1 MHVWEI
7 EVDIA
12 YLKMKPGCLEAHR
25 CEDSPQ
31 EQLQRRNN
39 DKLEIWREAHH
50 SLSLKVKENYQ
61 NYGFSLL
68 TSLIESLYP
77 NIIKESV
84 KYLKILMSHSRSLSR
99 SG

>member
-50 SLSLKVKENYQ
+50 SLSLKVKETKSV
-61 NYGFSLL
+61 SLV
-68 TSLIESLYP
+68 IQVK
-77 NIIKESV
+77 IIKTMASQ
-84 KYLKILMSHSRSLSR
+84 S
-99 SG
+99 